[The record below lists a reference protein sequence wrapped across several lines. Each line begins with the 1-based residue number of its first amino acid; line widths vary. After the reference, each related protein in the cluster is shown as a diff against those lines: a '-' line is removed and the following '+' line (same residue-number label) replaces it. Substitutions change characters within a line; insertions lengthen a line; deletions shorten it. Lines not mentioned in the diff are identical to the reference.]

1 MSNTEIWAIISGLA
15 AVTFLI
21 RWSFLGLLGGQVLP
35 AWARMAL
42 GFVPVTVLPA
52 LVAPV
57 VLFSPEAGW
66 ASLPVM
72 IGAVATV
79 AVGMLTRHLFGAFA
93 TGILAYHLAVA
104 AGLSVLPPG

>member
-1 MSNTEIWAIISGLA
+1 MSDVEIWAIIAGLA
-15 AVTFLI
+15 GVTFLI
-21 RWSFLGLLGGQVLP
+21 RWSFLGLLGGQMLP
-35 AWARMAL
+35 GWARMAL

-72 IGAVATV
+72 AGAAATV
-79 AVGMLTRHLFGAFA
+79 AVGMLTRHLFGAFG
-93 TGILAYHLAVA
+93 TGVLVYHMAVA
-104 AGLSVLPPG
+104 AGL